1 MTWQEVVRITHIDEW
16 TCIRWRDDFRKLV
29 VGQSMAD
36 KLDHLISSYYIG
48 ELQAEITLR
57 QLPFS
62 LERLHGGNDPRLN
75 EALFQK
81 FMIDSL
87 LSITT
92 PQRARILEAHYGKGK
107 LWDEIAHDE
116 KLNQRTLTRYREDFK
131 RLYNAVIAQDIPVR
145 LADYFNGQLDVYIE
159 IAKVQFEFKQAT
171 DDSRFKQLEHQKATF
186 KELLHDLPPIQLK
199 ALTMQDRDKRT
210 QKDIALTLG
219 VEYRTVVNWKE
230 KFNRQL
236 RKRLWQT
243 N

>member
-1 MTWQEVVRITHIDEW
+1 
-16 TCIRWRDDFRKLV
+16 
-29 VGQSMAD
+29 MAD
-36 KLDHLISSYYIG
+36 KLDHLISSYYTG
-48 ELQAEITLR
+48 ELQAEISLR

-62 LERLHGGNDPRLN
+62 LEQLHGGDDPQLN

-81 FMIDSL
+81 FTIDSL
-87 LSITT
+87 LSITA
-92 PQRARILEAHYGKGK
+92 PQRARVLEAHYGKGK

-116 KLNQRTLTRYREDFK
+116 QLNQRTLTRYREDFK

-145 LADYFNGQLDVYIE
+145 LADYFNGKLDVYIE
-159 IAKVQFEFKQAT
+159 IAKAQWST
-171 DDSRFKQLEHQKATF
+171 DNSKLKQLEHQKATI

-199 ALTMQDRDKRT
+199 ALTMQERDKRT

-219 VEYRTVVNWKE
+219 IEYRTVVNWKE

-236 RKRLWQT
+236 RKRLWQI